1 MAIIGSFL
9 AVNTETEITKWH
21 SVQYCVSDIDVFIAK
36 VWFGRLV
43 RSSGAPLYQSPGSA
57 RLLHCSAATI
67 ISKDLMETE
76 QSTWNH
82 QPTSAGKSFTPSR
95 LSPLLDKLSN
105 KPRKRF
111 LRLLVS
117 IDTLYRIMSVRWSHC
132 EDDLSKHENTH
143 ENGQIVPN
151 GAQKYKIVP
160 NRA

>member
-21 SVQYCVSDIDVFIAK
+21 SVQYCVSADIDVFIAK

-43 RSSGAPLYQSPGSA
+43 RSSGGPLYQSPGSA

-82 QPTSAGKSFTPSR
+82 QPTSAGKSYTPSR
-95 LSPLLDKLSN
+95 LSPLLDKPSN
-105 KPRKRF
+105 QPRKRF

-117 IDTLYRIMSVRWSHC
+117 IDTLYRIMSVRPLVHWSHC
-132 EDDLSKHENTH
+132 EDNLSKPT
-143 ENGQIVPN
+143 
-151 GAQKYKIVP
+151 KY
-160 NRA
+160 A